1 MCVFISRSPCTLV
14 LQVLLK
20 DQAPVLSLS
29 AGMVE
34 NVHCVY
40 GGAVKQVKNLSIF
53 SLCGVLTVFCA
64 A

>member
-1 MCVFISRSPCTLV
+1 M

-29 AGMVE
+29 AGMVA
-34 NVHCVY
+34 NVHCIY
-40 GGAVKQVKNLSIF
+40 RGAVKQVKNLSIF
-53 SLCGVLTVFCA
+53 SLCGVLTVFGA